1 MTAATTHSLL
11 LHLQEKL
18 HDQGYDADPPDDLQQ
33 IFDFAATSSSLSQ
46 SLSLFRRLSA
56 TPVQAP
62 LPDPSVKD
70 LKNDK
75 DQEPPLAN
83 QWPPQMPLT
92 RAISMR
98 AFEPFAAFSIGSTDG
113 SRSTSPKHS
122 AGTHR
127 TRRHSV
133 SNNLNP
139 NTHRL
144 GPGTAPIK
152 SKSTSRT
159 ASSIIPDVEADHLDQ
174 ESVSNTIPTTAPS
187 NQTPSAQQPQ
197 DSPSPLPD
205 DPTTVSTSPPLTPSQ
220 ETTPPPSSF
229 YPLAQ
234 INPPLDLAQLQLVDS
249 LENMNAQVAAA
260 QLLQLQQQQDQ
271 LLQSQQR
278 PNTPKK
284 VQISEKP
291 PLPAHANTRPT
302 TAKRSK
308 MLAEIRVTAQEFLE
322 YASKETTP
330 TPKRVPK
337 TFKRFSTSINQSRR
351 SAAVPLRPATTATI
365 PTTSHQLSPPEI
377 QEPKRTRPASSSS
390 ISRPQTTFSLLRPI
404 QEPPRPSTSIAF
416 AEATGGRFSITRPS
430 TTFPVASSHP
440 STSAITSTSLPP
452 STLDLTEPATT
463 QPPIHPLYN
472 RPIVPHDYGN
482 PNLLGTHTSRC
493 QHLPHGTILSHL
505 AKSPRNRRSTF
516 GTSNRIAFLSA
527 MGLAERGPGVALTIN
542 TCGAK
547 RDRAVRRF
555 WPEVEPADAVGL
567 TLCGSASEVERILR
581 SCCTYGKE
589 RDESKMPPIPESDF
603 TAARPIRPKDRVP
616 PIPQTSTTLSQEQ
629 LCRIAMQFQDVL
641 SSENRPLCEISQ
653 VMHLAIPQ
661 DPPGKLQVNTRYSA
675 NSQWFHRTNHV
686 GLPETDQVKSFL
698 VLIRFNKLYSN

>member
-75 DQEPPLAN
+75 DQEPPLTN

-144 GPGTAPIK
+144 GP
-152 SKSTSRT
+152 
-159 ASSIIPDVEADHLDQ
+159 
-174 ESVSNTIPTTAPS
+174 
-187 NQTPSAQQPQ
+187 

-284 VQISEKP
+284 V
-291 PLPAHANTRPT
+291 
-302 TAKRSK
+302 
-308 MLAEIRVTAQEFLE
+308 
-322 YASKETTP
+322 
-330 TPKRVPK
+330 
-337 TFKRFSTSINQSRR
+337 
-351 SAAVPLRPATTATI
+351 
-365 PTTSHQLSPPEI
+365 
-377 QEPKRTRPASSSS
+377 
-390 ISRPQTTFSLLRPI
+390 
-404 QEPPRPSTSIAF
+404 
-416 AEATGGRFSITRPS
+416 
-430 TTFPVASSHP
+430 
-440 STSAITSTSLPP
+440 
-452 STLDLTEPATT
+452 
-463 QPPIHPLYN
+463 
-472 RPIVPHDYGN
+472 
-482 PNLLGTHTSRC
+482 
-493 QHLPHGTILSHL
+493 
-505 AKSPRNRRSTF
+505 
-516 GTSNRIAFLSA
+516 
-527 MGLAERGPGVALTIN
+527 
-542 TCGAK
+542 
-547 RDRAVRRF
+547 
-555 WPEVEPADAVGL
+555 
-567 TLCGSASEVERILR
+567 
-581 SCCTYGKE
+581 
-589 RDESKMPPIPESDF
+589 
-603 TAARPIRPKDRVP
+603 
-616 PIPQTSTTLSQEQ
+616 
-629 LCRIAMQFQDVL
+629 
-641 SSENRPLCEISQ
+641 
-653 VMHLAIPQ
+653 
-661 DPPGKLQVNTRYSA
+661 
-675 NSQWFHRTNHV
+675 
-686 GLPETDQVKSFL
+686 
-698 VLIRFNKLYSN
+698 